1 MLCLCLIILTI
12 LLIISSILF
21 FPTIKIGPVRLA
33 SYWVIAF
40 LCAILLFLFKQVS
53 WESIMDSFT
62 ANTSVNPIK
71 ILVLFISMTI
81 LSIFLDEIGF
91 FRYIA
96 LKATKW
102 VKGSQIKL
110 FFGLYAL
117 ISLLT
122 VFTSNDIIILTFTPF
137 ICYYSKN
144 AKINPVPYLFL
155 EFVAANTWSMALIIG
170 NPTNIYLA
178 STLEIDFFTYL
189 KNLILPTLGASII
202 SLILLFLI
210 FRKYLKTPMDE
221 FHNEA
226 IQPNLFL
233 LIIGLTHLILTTI
246 LLTISS
252 YIQVEMWLITISF
265 ASSLLIIVTTY
276 LVCKRK
282 QLTLIK
288 MTLLRAPWS
297 LIPFVL
303 SMFVLVLALNEQG
316 ISSQIRDFMSQ
327 FQPVYAY
334 GVSGVLCANL
344 INNIPMSVLYSNLL
358 ISAESKA
365 IYASIIAS
373 NIAAFITP
381 LGALAGIM
389 WMRLLKTFDIHFSFK
404 RFILYGIIIGVPT
417 LLGALTILYY
427 L

>member
-1 MLCLCLIILTI
+1 MLCVCLILCSIAFIIL
-12 LLIISSILF
+12 SILF
-21 FPTIKIGPVRLA
+21 FPTIKIGPLRFG
-33 SYWVIAF
+33 SYWVIA
-40 LCAILLFLFKQVS
+40 LISAIVLIIFRQVS
-53 WESIMDSFT
+53 IESIINNFT

-71 ILVLFISMTI
+71 ILILFISMTI

-96 LKATKW
+96 LKSTRW
-102 VKGSQIKL
+102 LKGSQIKL

-117 ISLLT
+117 ISVLT
-122 VFTSNDIIILTFTPF
+122 IFTSNDIIILTFTPF

-144 AKINPVPYLFL
+144 AKINPIPYLFL

-178 STLEIDFFTYL
+178 SALNIDFFTYFRQM
-189 KNLILPTLGASII
+189 ILPTFVASII
-202 SLILLFLI
+202 SLTILFLLF
-210 FRKYLKTPMDE
+210 RKKLKAPMEE
-221 FHNEA
+221 FHTE
-226 IQPNLFL
+226 ITQPNLFL
-233 LIIGLTHLILTTI
+233 LVVGLSHLIITTV
-246 LLTISS
+246 LLAIAS
-252 YIQVEMWLITISF
+252 YIHLEMWIITISF
-265 ASSLLIIVTTY
+265 ACGLLLIITTY
-276 LVCKRK
+276 LLIKK
-282 QLTLIK
+282 KKLSLIK

-303 SMFVLVLALNEQG
+303 AMFILVLALKEQG
-316 ISSQIRDFMSQ
+316 ITEHIQNFISN
-327 FQPVYAY
+327 FQEVYAY
-334 GVSGVLCANL
+334 GISGTIVANL

-358 ISAESKA
+358 SQVNSSA

-389 WMRLLKTFDIHFSFK
+389 WMRLLKSYDIQFSFK
-404 RFILYGIIIGVPT
+404 RFVLYGSIVGIPT
-417 LLGALTILYY
+417 LLGALTILYF

>member
-1 MLCLCLIILTI
+1 MICLWLIIITI

-21 FPTIKIGPVRLA
+21 FPSIRIGSIRIA
-33 SYWVIAF
+33 SYWGIA
-40 LCAILLFLFKQVS
+40 LISATLLIVLRQVS
-53 WESIMDSFT
+53 WETIIASFT

-96 LKATKW
+96 LKTTRW
-102 VKGSQIKL
+102 LKGSQLKL

-122 VFTSNDIIILTFTPF
+122 IFTSNDIIILTFTPF
-137 ICYYSKN
+137 LCYYSKN

-178 STLEIDFFTYL
+178 SALEIDFFTYI
-189 KNLILPTLGASII
+189 KNMILPTIGASLI
-202 SLILLFLI
+202 SLILLFLC
-210 FRKYLKTPMDE
+210 FHRQLKAPIEE
-221 FHNEA
+221 FHSEA
-226 IQPNLFL
+226 SKPNLFL
-233 LIIGLTHLILTTI
+233 LVVGLIHLIFTTI
-246 LLTISS
+246 LLAVAS
-252 YIQVEMWLITISF
+252 YIQIEMWLIAFSF
-265 ASSLLIIVTTY
+265 AVSLLFFVALY
-276 LVCKRK
+276 LIFKRK
-282 QLTLIK
+282 KLTLLK
-288 MTLLRAPWS
+288 TTLLRAPWG
-297 LIPFVL
+297 LIPFVI
-303 SMFVLVLALNEQG
+303 SMFILVLSLNEQG
-316 ISSQIRDFMSQ
+316 ISAHILNFMSH

-334 GVSGVLCANL
+334 GISGTICANL

-358 ISAESKA
+358 ISADSKA

-389 WMRLLKTFDIHFSFK
+389 WMRLLKTFDLHFSFK
-404 RFILYGIIIGVPT
+404 RFILYGTIIGIPT
-417 LLGALTILYY
+417 LLGALTILYF